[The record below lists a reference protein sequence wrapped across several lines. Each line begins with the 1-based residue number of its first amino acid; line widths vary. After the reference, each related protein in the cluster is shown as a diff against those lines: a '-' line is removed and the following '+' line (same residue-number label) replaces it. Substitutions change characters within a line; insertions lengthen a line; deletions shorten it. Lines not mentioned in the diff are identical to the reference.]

1 MSNAKLATALST
13 LIAVMVA
20 WAVPIAGTAHRLL
33 RSQEMATGPSS
44 GTQVLD
50 PIPFKESKGRG
61 LLVTAW
67 INGSGP
73 HTFAIDTGAGVS
85 LVSRNLVQRARL
97 PLQKSKQTLVGGL
110 SSGVIASNESAQ
122 IREVALGSRNNA
134 LRTSFQ
140 AAVVPTLPAELD
152 GILDPTEAFQPLGY
166 SIDLPQGQ
174 LRVLDLKHGGPRL
187 SSTAREGAVVKWIR
201 QRGDHRPFVRLG
213 DGRLALLDTGS
224 GFGLAISDSRAFGM
238 NHRDEARVTRDLSGG
253 AVQSRRVA
261 PVTVNVGP
269 LVLRNIPTDLL
280 SGAAAGAPL
289 ILGRDALYPF
299 RITFDP
305 STNLIAIEASES
317 R

>member
-20 WAVPIAGTAHRLL
+20 WAVPIAGTAHHLL
-33 RSQEMATGPSS
+33 RSNGAAVSAF
-44 GTQVLD
+44 GTQVLA
-50 PIPFKESKGRG
+50 PVSFKETKGRG
-61 LLVTAW
+61 LLISAW
-67 INGSGP
+67 INGTGP
-73 HTFAIDTGAGVS
+73 YTFAIDTGAGVS
-85 LVSRNLVQRARL
+85 LVSRGLVQRAGL
-97 PLQKSKQTLVGGL
+97 QLQKSRQTLVGGL

-122 IREVALGSRNNA
+122 IREVALGNRNNA
-134 LRTSFQ
+134 LRTNFL
-140 AAVVPTLPAELD
+140 AAVVPALPGQLD
-152 GILDPTEAFQPLGY
+152 GILDPTEAFQPYGY
-166 SIDLPQGQ
+166 SIDMPQGQ
-174 LRVLDLKHGGPRL
+174 LRVLDLRNANLQVSAPSGD
-187 SSTAREGAVVKWIR
+187 GAVVKWIR

-224 GFGLAISDSRAFGM
+224 GFGLAISDNRQFGITQ
-238 NHRDEARVTRDLSGG
+238 RDEARVTRDLGGG
-253 AVQSRRVA
+253 AIQSRRVA

-280 SGAAAGAPL
+280 SGTAAGTPL

-305 STNLIAIEASES
+305 SASLIAIEPSES